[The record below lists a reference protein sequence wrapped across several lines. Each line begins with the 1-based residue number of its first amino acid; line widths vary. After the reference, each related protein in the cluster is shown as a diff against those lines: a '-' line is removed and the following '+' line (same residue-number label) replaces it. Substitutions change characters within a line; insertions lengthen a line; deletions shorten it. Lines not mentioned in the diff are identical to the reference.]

1 MYLNK
6 LNNQSRGGATG
17 GGVDMADEIAMQ
29 VSV

>member
-1 MYLNK
+1 VYLNK
-6 LNNQSRGGATG
+6 LNNQSRGGASG